1 MSEPILWTR
10 LEAVCFRVVRPSVR
24 VCVRLAG
31 GVLPPACRQ
40 LLVFVFFVPTLY
52 SLLVLQC
59 LDTVGWA
66 SGRASGLYKLSDEV
80 LVHMVVYLK

>member
-31 GVLPPACRQ
+31 GVPTSVPSTSSFC
-40 LLVFVFFVPTLY
+40 FFFVPTLY